1 VPVLNYS
8 VVSNWTTQQDY
19 NRAVVQVR
27 LSVSLK
33 KALTTWRRIDD
44 QRDLELHNLAASSL
58 SLVRIACLDGRHT
71 TDRSLSARSA
81 SHNLEMWVEIQ
92 FGLNSKSPAAEAVA
106 VVVLESLSCYLITSC
121 VKFRTEAPAAFASWA
136 CGASIDSEAHSRPPF
151 N

>member
-33 KALTTWRRIDD
+33 KALTTWRRIDV
-44 QRDLELHNLAASSL
+44 QRDSELLDLAASSL
-58 SLVRIACLDGRHT
+58 SLVPIACVDGRHT
-71 TDRSLSARSA
+71 TNRGLSVRSP
-81 SHNLEMWVEIQ
+81 SHDLDMWVEIQ
-92 FGLNSKSPAAEAVA
+92 FGLNSKSQAAEAVA
-106 VVVLESLSCYLITSC
+106 VAVFESLYCYLITSC
-121 VKFRTEAPAAFASWA
+121 VKFRTEASAAFASWA
-136 CGASIDSEAHSRPPF
+136 CGASIDSEAHSRPPL